1 MQHSIGF
8 SKNFGYNCFTS
19 LKSITIVQ
27 ELKYV
32 QAKYPAAGYAGS
44 AQASARI
51 HTHSGQN
58 GKEQSEARQG

>member
-19 LKSITIVQ
+19 LKSITVVQ
-27 ELKYV
+27 EFKYV

-44 AQASARI
+44 AQAS
-51 HTHSGQN
+51 THPGQN

>member
-27 ELKYV
+27 EFKYV

-44 AQASARI
+44 AHAS
-51 HTHSGQN
+51 TPGQN
-58 GKEQSEARQG
+58 GKEQSEARQD